1 MRPVD
6 VTHQNAQKLYKKLY
20 SNAKHMRLKNKK
32 KKNKGKFQIGDVV
45 RISKEKGVFYKGYR
59 PSFKSEKFIV
69 SQKLI
74 RDQIVYKVK
83 DYEGGEL
90 SSIFYEPEL
99 VRVRSN
105 DGGTSPGRRKRGRPR
120 KNQT

>member
-1 MRPVD
+1 
-6 VTHQNAQKLYKKLY
+6 
-20 SNAKHMRLKNKK
+20 MRLKNKG

-45 RISKEKGVFYKGYR
+45 RISKEKGAFYRGYT
-59 PSFKSEKFIV
+59 PNFSSEKFIV

-74 RDQIVYKVK
+74 RDQIVYKIK
-83 DYEGGEL
+83 DYEGEEL

-99 VRVRSN
+99 VKVRSN
-105 DGGTSPGRRKRGRPR
+105 DGGASPVRRKRGRPR